1 MTTDTRTYAGSLRPG
16 TVIRWRDRHGVE
28 NTDEVTHTQRYGAD
42 CVLVVT
48 RTGRTYHWG
57 TTDTV
62 EVLDAAAAEWR
73 DAQARREQRE
83 RTAALLRQIADA
95 VDAGTCDPIDED
107 TWRRAVKELDAREL
121 TPDAAG
127 GGLLGAAAVLTAVLA
142 TRPTGSPAAGNNE
155 GASVVRVGGAE

>member
-95 VDAGTCDPIDED
+95 VDAGTCDPTMVTVHTHYADED

-121 TPDAAG
+121 TPDAG
-127 GGLLGAAAVLTAVLA
+127 EWRAAVGEPWDTTLVYLH
-142 TRPTGSPAAGNNE
+142 TRRVE
-155 GASVVRVGGAE
+155 GQ